1 MILKSEKRFYDEKEK
16 KYKQPLCEFDTEN
29 LIVTDTDSSTGAS
42 TQNSF
47 VSVYIR
53 RYIPYMLERNPDK
66 LQELVNQGEIY
77 SYLLKL
83 ETRAKDAELDQ
94 IEKWLASDKEYLLA
108 VKNDDFMKRTQL
120 YNAFQE
126 QARELI
132 LDSIIFV

>member
-53 RYIPYMLERNPDK
+53 R
-66 LQELVNQGEIY
+66 
-77 SYLLKL
+77 
-83 ETRAKDAELDQ
+83 
-94 IEKWLASDKEYLLA
+94 
-108 VKNDDFMKRTQL
+108 
-120 YNAFQE
+120 
-126 QARELI
+126 
-132 LDSIIFV
+132 

>member
-53 RYIPYMLERNPDK
+53 RIFHIYWSGILISFRNLSIKARYIR
-66 LQELVNQGEIY
+66 IC
-77 SYLLKL
+77 
-83 ETRAKDAELDQ
+83 
-94 IEKWLASDKEYLLA
+94 
-108 VKNDDFMKRTQL
+108 
-120 YNAFQE
+120 
-126 QARELI
+126 
-132 LDSIIFV
+132 

>member
-1 MILKSEKRFYDEKEK
+1 MLLRGG
-16 KYKQPLCEFDTEN
+16 L
-29 LIVTDTDSSTGAS
+29 
-42 TQNSF
+42 NS
-47 VSVYIR
+47 Y
-53 RYIPYMLERNPDK
+53 
-66 LQELVNQGEIY
+66 
-77 SYLLKL
+77 
-83 ETRAKDAELDQ
+83 ETRAKDAEFDQ

>member
-1 MILKSEKRFYDEKEK
+1 LTNGRFLSF
-16 KYKQPLCEFDTEN
+16 QHCGFSML
-29 LIVTDTDSSTGAS
+29 LRGGL
-42 TQNSF
+42 NS
-47 VSVYIR
+47 Y
-53 RYIPYMLERNPDK
+53 
-66 LQELVNQGEIY
+66 
-77 SYLLKL
+77 
-83 ETRAKDAELDQ
+83 ETRAKDAEFDQ

>member
-53 RYIPYMLERNPDK
+53 RYIPYMLERILISFRNLSIK
-66 LQELVNQGEIY
+66 
-77 SYLLKL
+77 
-83 ETRAKDAELDQ
+83 
-94 IEKWLASDKEYLLA
+94 
-108 VKNDDFMKRTQL
+108 
-120 YNAFQE
+120 
-126 QARELI
+126 ARYI
-132 LDSIIFV
+132 RIC